1 MRPVVHMTV
10 EVCTTRPRPGSVP
23 SCQLTISCGDAET
36 APRSSASAARLPWKV
51 RMSPWLVTW
60 PRNWTPA
67 TLCTV
72 DTLDPE
78 SPLSENCKQE
88 RFCQLEVK
96 SGKCL
101 VF

>member
-23 SCQLTISCGDAET
+23 SCQLTISCGDADT
-36 APRSSASAARLPWKV
+36 APWSPASASAARLPWKV
-51 RMSPWLVTW
+51 RMLPWLVTW
-60 PRNWTPA
+60 PRNWSPA

-78 SPLSENCKQE
+78 SPLSENWKQD
-88 RFCQLEVK
+88 RFCQLGVK
-96 SGKCL
+96 VES